1 MKKILIIVRKRS
13 DSKNVS
19 TQLIN
24 EYVESKKSQG
34 YQLELI
40 GDEVGVL
47 KELLDEQELW
57 GKKITSAQSNVMF
70 DLATYERILYVPE
83 HAETQ
88 QDVLVYDSSK
98 LDKNMI
104 FYNIGNMLIVDTLE
118 QDDAPQDEQKA
129 DAVNHEAMP
138 QQVES
143 DLSGEVGAQNVE
155 NRHEEENNVESNAEV
170 VGVNSGEEENLIDEA
185 MAEENHLLSET
196 TQEMQETEGEQEI
209 EVDPEQAPQEE
220 IQPAQEEI
228 QSTQDSEQQEQ
239 SLSQNEK
246 VDDFASNYSVIGEMP
261 TDDFGAGEESNPQE
275 NVETEDSL
283 AELSEQ
289 PGLADMQEPDLNS
302 VEESADR
309 AYESENAEGQAKS
322 TLSAIDEISSD
333 SIITISENEIRTDMP
348 YQPPQT
354 PQESEVMP
362 SVQEGQVS
370 TKGLSVPRRL
380 WIIAPW
386 IIMPLMALLKYE
398 KITWIPFILS
408 VLALISASIPK
419 KTRHLSKTPEFLCVF
434 VALVALMVSF
444 VYPQWMLSIAIPI
457 SAMAIVLFLLVGTV
471 HWDN

>member
-88 QDVLVYDSSK
+88 QDVLVYDPSK

-138 QQVES
+138 QQVEG

-155 NRHEEENNVESNAEV
+155 NRQEENNVESNAEV

-185 MAEENHLLSET
+185 MAEENHLLSESS
-196 TQEMQETEGEQEI
+196 QEMQETEVEQEI
-209 EVDPEQAPQEE
+209 EVDPEQVPQEE
-220 IQPAQEEI
+220 MQPA
-228 QSTQDSEQQEQ
+228 QDSEQQEQ

-246 VDDFASNYSVIGEMP
+246 VDDFASNYSVIGEIP

-275 NVETEDSL
+275 KVETEDSL
-283 AELSEQ
+283 VELSEQ

-348 YQPPQT
+348 YQPLQT